1 VLEWTPQRRVWAAIW
16 ISLAAAIACI
26 GIAAVSYV
34 RRRAP
39 ATVAAPDARTRLEW
53 PIPPRRARGAV
64 ALHGRARVMVPIG
77 AGLVAALV
85 FAPWA
90 GVLVALLLAAM
101 QWRPRVRAVLVLAP
115 PLLLALAGVYI
126 LYLQH
131 HFRFPP
137 LFEWPTLFP
146 YARPLAWLAVV
157 LLAADVVAERF
168 ASTPENAP
176 DV

>member
-1 VLEWTPQRRVWAAIW
+1 
-16 ISLAAAIACI
+16 
-26 GIAAVSYV
+26 V

-39 ATVAAPDARTRLEW
+39 GTVAAPDARTRLEW
-53 PIPPRRARGAV
+53 PIPPRNARGAV
-64 ALHGRARVMVPIG
+64 ALRGRTRVMVPIL

-168 ASTPENAP
+168 GGGGEPSLE
-176 DV
+176 